1 MLRNRLKE
9 LMSERNLKASR
20 LANDI
25 SNLSRNTI
33 NATANN
39 KGKMLQLE
47 TINSLCEYLGI
58 TPNDFFE
65 YLPFDVDIK
74 VDIDDEHLEVPD
86 TNFATGWRIKP
97 FFLNLYITKKSNNQL
112 SGFSFKTFELS
123 ILSPA
128 DIVFD
133 YTDDIADALEGD
145 NYVSKEKPGRQ
156 VKSEWDILIGNPPT
170 EHTLD
175 EQKDLFLDFW
185 NKELTPG
192 FQTIIQEE
200 IQLKIVD
207 FLENQI
213 IPNAQVIDWKEFS
226 FHLNYRFDETN
237 VDLTN
242 HPKGKIEIVPFN
254 TFSDI
259 PF

>member
-86 TNFATGWRIKP
+86 TNFATGWIVKP
-97 FFLNLYITKKSNNQL
+97 FFLNLYITKKSNSQL
-112 SGFSFKTFELS
+112 SGFSLKTFELS
-123 ILSPA
+123 ILSPE

-133 YTDDIADALEGD
+133 YTDDIADGLEGD
-145 NYVSKEKPGRQ
+145 YVYKEKPDRQ
-156 VKSEWDILIGNPPT
+156 IKSEWDILIGNPPT
-170 EHTLD
+170 EHILD
-175 EQKDLFLDFW
+175 EQKAFFLDFW

-200 IQLKIVD
+200 IRLKVAD

-213 IPNAQVIDWKEFS
+213 IPNAQFIDWKEFS

-237 VDLTN
+237 VDFTN
-242 HPKGKIEIVPFN
+242 CPKGKIKIDPFN
-254 TFSDI
+254 TFPGI